1 MIQFSKE
8 QLQQLQK
15 RYGTDQAIASRLGV
29 TRQAIFKLR
38 KKYELPAIQNRNE
51 KRNREIIH
59 LHSSGITAL
68 QLAVKY
74 SLSVAQV
81 YRILGKSES
90 AIHSIT
96 NLSSSERVFYDIDQF
111 VDLLDVIRI
120 NKRIV
125 TTNGC
130 FDILHSGHLQYLEE
144 AASLGDYLVV
154 AVNSDSSVKALKGP
168 LRPIQ
173 TELERAT
180 LLAGLKPVDL
190 VIIFQDNTPHKIL
203 EAVKPD
209 IHVKG
214 GDYVLSELPERDVV
228 EKNGGIIKLLSFK
241 QGFSTTSV
249 IEKIKNS

>member
-38 KKYELPAIQNRNE
+38 KKYDLPAIKNRND
-51 KRNREIIH
+51 KRNREINH
-59 LHSSGITAL
+59 LYTSGISAL

-74 SLSVAQV
+74 SLSLPQI
-81 YRILGKSES
+81 YRIIGKTDKV
-90 AIHSIT
+90 IISI
-96 NLSSSERVFYDIDQF
+96 NRLSSSERVFTDLNQF
-111 VDLLDVIRI
+111 VELVDAIRN

-144 AASLGDYLVV
+144 ARKLGDYLIV
-154 AVNSDSSVKALKGP
+154 AVNSDSSVKRLKGP
-168 LRPIQ
+168 FRPIQ
-173 TELERAT
+173 SEIERAT

-190 VIIFQDNTPHKIL
+190 VVIFEEDTPHNIL
-203 EAVKPD
+203 EALKPD

-214 GDYVLSELPERDVV
+214 GDYELSQLPEREVI
-228 EKNGGIIKLLSFK
+228 EKNGGAIKLLSFK
-241 QGFSTTSV
+241 EGFSTTSV
-249 IEKIKNS
+249 IDKIKNS